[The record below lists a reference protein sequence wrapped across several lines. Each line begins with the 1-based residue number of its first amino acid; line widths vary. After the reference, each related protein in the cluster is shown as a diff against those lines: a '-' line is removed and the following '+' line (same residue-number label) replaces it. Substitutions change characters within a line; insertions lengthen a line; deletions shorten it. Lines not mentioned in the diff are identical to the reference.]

1 MNDLNATT
9 MDAAVKMIAGSCRA
23 MGVTVKEDQMEGR
36 KVRYYHERK
45 IIKWQN

>member
-23 MGVTVKEDQMEGR
+23 MGVTVKQD
-36 KVRYYHERK
+36 
-45 IIKWQN
+45 